1 LHPVETA
8 KRRPMEHGDK
18 DHVAIR
24 SRGPLPLVMQGAS
37 PPEAATHEERRSV
50 IVSVSTECFPEL
62 SLSNAME
69 RLAELEYTAVEI
81 DVHEHG
87 GHLQPA
93 RVAANPDL
101 AIRECSD
108 LQRLRPVAVSFAA
121 AESPTMYDQFESCCR
136 LAKSL
141 GVVTMVVESSELGT
155 PFNGEIERLRKLVSI
170 AAGLDALVGVKT
182 EAGRMT
188 QDAETTASLCRNV
201 PGLGVTL
208 DPSHFIFGHKKVAS
222 WESILK
228 YVCHV
233 HLRDT
238 KQDTFQVRIGQGS
251 VEYGKLFNQLERV
264 GYKRALSVHLPPL
277 PNVDQVAELRK
288 MRLLLESLL

>member
-1 LHPVETA
+1 
-8 KRRPMEHGDK
+8 
-18 DHVAIR
+18 
-24 SRGPLPLVMQGAS
+24 
-37 PPEAATHEERRSV
+37 
-50 IVSVSTECFPEL
+50 
-62 SLSNAME
+62 
-69 RLAELEYTAVEI
+69 
-81 DVHEHG
+81 
-87 GHLQPA
+87 
-93 RVAANPDL
+93 
-101 AIRECSD
+101 
-108 LQRLRPVAVSFAA
+108 
-121 AESPTMYDQFESCCR
+121 MYDQFESCCR

-155 PFNGEIERLRKLVSI
+155 PFNGEIERLRKLVAI

-201 PGLGVTL
+201 PGLWVTL
-208 DPSHFIFGHKKVAS
+208 DPSHFIFGHKKMAS

-238 KQDTFQVRIGQGS
+238 KPDAFQVRIGQGN

-277 PNVDQVAELRK
+277 ENVDQVGELRK

>member
-1 LHPVETA
+1 
-8 KRRPMEHGDK
+8 M
-18 DHVAIR
+18 
-24 SRGPLPLVMQGAS
+24 
-37 PPEAATHEERRSV
+37 
-50 IVSVSTECFPEL
+50 IVSVSTECFPDMPL
-62 SLSNAME
+62 AKAME

-87 GHLQPA
+87 GHLRPE
-93 RVAANPDL
+93 RVAAAPDQ

-108 LQRLRPVAVSFAA
+108 LQRLRPVAVSFAEA
-121 AESPTMYDQFESCCR
+121 DTPAMYDHFEACCR

-155 PFNGEIERLRKLVSI
+155 PFNGEIERLQKLVAI
-170 AAGLDALVGVKT
+170 ASGLDAIVAVKT
-182 EAGRMT
+182 ASGRFT

-208 DPSHFIFGHKKVAS
+208 DPSHFIFGHKKQAS
-222 WESILK
+222 CEPILK
-228 YVCHV
+228 YVRHV

-238 KQDTFQVRIGQGS
+238 KPDAFQVRIGQGN

-277 PNVDQVAELRK
+277 ENVDQVAELRK

>member
-1 LHPVETA
+1 MFVC
-8 KRRPMEHGDK
+8 
-18 DHVAIR
+18 
-24 SRGPLPLVMQGAS
+24 
-37 PPEAATHEERRSV
+37 
-50 IVSVSTECFPEL
+50 VSTESLPDLPL
-62 SLSNAME
+62 SAAME
-69 RLAELEYTAVEI
+69 RLAELEYTAVEL
-81 DVHEHG
+81 DVREDG
-87 GHLQPA
+87 GHLHPA
-93 RVAANPDL
+93 RVAANPEA
-101 AIRECSD
+101 AIAECSD

-121 AESPTMYDQFESCCR
+121 AETPAVYDSFTACCR

-155 PFNGEIERLRKLVSI
+155 PFNGEIERLRRMVAI
-170 AAGLDALVGVKT
+170 ASGLGAVVAVKT
-182 EAGRMT
+182 SAGRMT

-208 DPSHFIFGHKKVAS
+208 DPSHFIYNQKKPAS

-238 KQDTFQVRIGQGS
+238 RADAFQVRIGQGN
-251 VEYGKLFNQLERV
+251 VEYGKIASQLERV
-264 GYKRALSVHLPPL
+264 GYSRGLCAHLPPIEG
-277 PNVDQVAELRK
+277 VDQSAELRK

>member
-1 LHPVETA
+1 
-8 KRRPMEHGDK
+8 M
-18 DHVAIR
+18 
-24 SRGPLPLVMQGAS
+24 
-37 PPEAATHEERRSV
+37 
-50 IVSVSTECFPEL
+50 IVSVSTECFPEMTL
-62 SLSNAME
+62 AKSME

-108 LQRLRPVAVSFAA
+108 LQRLRPVAVSFVA

-155 PFNGEIERLRKLVSI
+155 PFNGEIERLRKLVAI
-170 AAGLDALVGVKT
+170 AASLDALVGVKT

-201 PGLGVTL
+201 PGLWVTL
-208 DPSHFIFGHKKVAS
+208 DPSHFIFGHKK
-222 WESILK
+222 

-238 KQDTFQVRIGQGS
+238 KPDAFQVRIGQGN

-277 PNVDQVAELRK
+277 ENVDQVGELRK